1 MCSQSFCVLP
11 LHQNKKILNR
21 SAWSTQAFKSHYYF
35 FSSLGLSAQ
44 GWVRGPVVEQKQ
56 VQSCFSQHGLHGP
69 FPGIQWIQLMWIQ
82 YWDLLFPSMIGW
94 WSFSYIPAGIFHSCF
109 SELCQQK
116 LLTRMYF
123 PSGWGQVT
131 LSTVMRFLPLLC
143 GYWGFWLFVTPRMGP
158 YLCMCL
164 AGVEPI
170 ALHSCS
176 KTHLAGARQCAFT
189 THSQCLCWFW
199 NRVWGKLQKLTCLT
213 LPTKM

>member
-131 LSTVMRFLPLLC
+131 LSTVMRFLLLLC
-143 GYWGFWLFVTPRMGP
+143 GYWGFWLLSLPGWV
-158 YLCMCL
+158 
-164 AGVEPI
+164 PI
-170 ALHSCS
+170 
-176 KTHLAGARQCAFT
+176 CAYVWQVW
-189 THSQCLCWFW
+189 SQLPCTVV
-199 NRVWGKLQKLTCLT
+199 RRLT
-213 LPTKM
+213 LQGQGSVCLPRTLNVLVGFETVSEGSFRNWHV